1 MLGLNIIFLVEMI
14 FGNSDWAADLRWNA
28 GNGVSGSY
36 SILLIA
42 GLISLC
48 LMLWLAATPLR
59 SSNIQLDGQVL
70 NWDMPETIPN
80 SRVDGEESYITETVC
95 HEDAFVEA
103 DEPKPALARTLEYP
117 EVSLTSCRPDL
128 PETIMEHD
136 LQVNALLENCSVTPS
151 VSTSE
156 SGAVSTVVNDNSD
169 SRFEDPKPI
178 METNAPVEKNV
189 EIDDYSNAE
198 RDDDDGDSWETE
210 ESSKVVLA
218 NPPSS
223 TSEGPPS
230 FRSIS
235 GKSDDGGGSFGSLS
249 RIEGLGRAARRQLAA
264 ILDEFWGQLY
274 DFHGQTTQEAKAKKI
289 DVLLGQG
296 VDSRPTASLQ
306 KMDACG
312 QDYSEYLVSEG
323 GIASDTSVNAG
334 PYDYSKQSSYGLQ
347 RSSSSVRTNP
357 MQLLD
362 AYAQNSSRNFIDS
375 GERRYSSVRN
385 LHSSDAWDYQP
396 ATIHGY
402 QTASYLSRGVK
413 DRNSENINGSMPLSS
428 LKSPSI
434 GNPNYRDSLAF
445 ALGKKLHNGSGVGLP
460 PGFENVAVSRNRQLQ
475 SERSNYD
482 SCSSGPSANTVNSV
496 NTKKYHS
503 LPDISGYSI
512 PHRAGYVS
520 DKNAPWDGSVGY
532 GSFAGR
538 TGYEPSLYPSSGS
551 RTGAHL
557 AFDEVSPS
565 KVYREA
571 LSSQLSSG
579 FDTGSLWSRQ
589 PFEQFG
595 VADKI
600 HNVAM
605 EGAGGR
611 PNAIVQETSLEVV
624 EGKLLQSVRLC
635 IMKLLKLEGSDWLF
649 KQNDGID
656 EDLIDRVAARE
667 KFVYEIEARETNQG
681 IHLGDTRYFISDR
694 KPVSVSSVPTC
705 GEGCVWRTD
714 LIISFGVWC
723 IHRIL
728 DLSVLESRP
737 ELWGKYTY
745 VLNRLQVNYLKNL
758 PGCNYFCCS

>member
-1 MLGLNIIFLVEMI
+1 
-14 FGNSDWAADLRWNA
+14 
-28 GNGVSGSY
+28 
-36 SILLIA
+36 
-42 GLISLC
+42 
-48 LMLWLAATPLR
+48 
-59 SSNIQLDGQVL
+59 
-70 NWDMPETIPN
+70 
-80 SRVDGEESYITETVC
+80 
-95 HEDAFVEA
+95 
-103 DEPKPALARTLEYP
+103 
-117 EVSLTSCRPDL
+117 
-128 PETIMEHD
+128 
-136 LQVNALLENCSVTPS
+136 
-151 VSTSE
+151 
-156 SGAVSTVVNDNSD
+156 
-169 SRFEDPKPI
+169 
-178 METNAPVEKNV
+178 
-189 EIDDYSNAE
+189 
-198 RDDDDGDSWETE
+198 
-210 ESSKVVLA
+210 
-218 NPPSS
+218 
-223 TSEGPPS
+223 
-230 FRSIS
+230 
-235 GKSDDGGGSFGSLS
+235 
-249 RIEGLGRAARRQLAA
+249 
-264 ILDEFWGQLY
+264 
-274 DFHGQTTQEAKAKKI
+274 
-289 DVLLGQG
+289 
-296 VDSRPTASLQ
+296 
-306 KMDACG
+306 
-312 QDYSEYLVSEG
+312 
-323 GIASDTSVNAG
+323 
-334 PYDYSKQSSYGLQ
+334 
-347 RSSSSVRTNP
+347 

-362 AYAQNSSRNFIDS
+362 AYAQNSSRNLIDS

-428 LKSPSI
+428 LKSPST

-482 SCSSGPSANTVNSV
+482 SFSSGPSANTVNSV

-512 PHRAGYVS
+512 PYRAGYVS

-728 DLSVLESRP
+728 GLSVLESRP